1 MVMRV
6 FYVYNINDYFC
17 SVYDKYPYKLYK
29 MLEDAYITQRNNI
42 NLSTSIYDQIITN
55 FNKLFIN
62 NYIFANNKL
71 DVYYYHKDNKHLI
84 SNRNEY
90 SKLLVTSYCLK
101 LKTNINYPKFFD
113 NINTYSDNIFIC
125 DFINKDYFWLN
136 KVIKREDKLI
146 KQ

>member
-1 MVMRV
+1 MRI
-6 FYVYNINDYFC
+6 FYVYNINDYFS
-17 SVYDKYPYKLYK
+17 SVYEKYPYKLYK
-29 MLEDAYITQRNNI
+29 MLEDAYLTNKYSLSKSV
-42 NLSTSIYDQIITN
+42 NLYSQIITN
-55 FNKLFIN
+55 FNKLFVN

-71 DVYYYHKDNKHLI
+71 DVYYYHKNNLHLI

-90 SKLLVTSYCLK
+90 SRLQVASHCLK
-101 LKTNINYPKFFD
+101 IKTNLNYPKFLN

-136 KVIKREDKLI
+136 KIAKREDNLV